1 MNNQSKTK
9 AKAKDLSVY
18 QKAQS
23 HKTKKRINMPITVH
37 QTIPCDARRSLLTHR
52 DALQTEHKITV
63 SFPKGLVRG
72 SNQEMVLTGG
82 PNAIRKAQ
90 VDIMKIMSVWREEFD
105 AFRDRQRRRREGER
119 RSKASMRSLPKVG
132 GVKEKETRHSR
143 NGFAG
148 LFVEEVSDTISTKGS
163 KMKVVVKMPSVVT
176 PSSPVLTGWAAIAA
190 KPAVE
195 AVVAVSVDVPPP
207 MTMAKKTRLSSQYE
221 EEMMSIEE
229 EDRSS
234 GWFEWGEAAMN

>member
-1 MNNQSKTK
+1 
-9 AKAKDLSVY
+9 
-18 QKAQS
+18 
-23 HKTKKRINMPITVH
+23 MPITVH
-37 QTIPCDARRSLLTHR
+37 QTIPCDARRSILTHR
-52 DALQTEHKITV
+52 EALQNEHDITMR
-63 SFPKGLVRG
+63 FPKNRVRG
-72 SNQEMVLTGG
+72 SNQEMELTGG

-90 VDIMKIMSVWREEFD
+90 EDIKMIMSVWREEFD
-105 AFRDRQRRRREGER
+105 AYRERQRRRREGER

-132 GVKEKETRHSR
+132 GAKDKETRHSR

-148 LFVEEVSDTISTKGS
+148 LFVEEVSEPITP
-163 KMKVVVKMPSVVT
+163 KVEKKESVVRMPSVVT

-207 MTMAKKTRLSSQYE
+207 MTMAKAARLSNKT
-221 EEMMSIEE
+221 EEMMGIDEE

-234 GWFEWGEAAMN
+234 GWFNWGEAAMN